1 MNLLDALKKN
11 GHRIPAFHLTVRP
24 NPKKST
30 GGTKDI
36 TTLLS
41 QRLMNLTLT
50 DSRGFEADQ
59 LDFTL
64 DDTDGLLELPSRG
77 AILSLWLG
85 WQDEALTFKG
95 EYTVDEVEHSGAPDC
110 VTIRA
115 RSADLRGSLMN
126 RHERSFHK
134 TTLGKIVQQIAD
146 ENQLQAMVGDEY
158 KKLEIKHIDQTDES
172 SISFLTRLA
181 EEHDAIATVKNG
193 RLLFIKSGKST
204 TASGQKLPEFI
215 LTRQAGD
222 SHRFAIAEG
231 DNYKAVKAYWHDT
244 ATGKRGEVIIDENSE
259 VKKVIKPTMRKVTK
273 VKRGKDGKPIK
284 GKDGKSIKET
294 VFVRGKGKAV
304 NDVVQHKPVVSD
316 TDQIKTL
323 RHTYATKQTALNA
336 CKRHLEKL
344 QRGVATFS
352 LNLAEGNAELIPEV
366 TVNVVGFKA
375 EIDSNAWIV
384 TQVTHSLS
392 ADSGFTTAIEC
403 ELKVGD

>member
-1 MNLLDALKKN
+1 MNLLDRLKQN

-77 AILSLWLG
+77 AILSLGLG
-85 WQDEALTFKG
+85 WKDEALIFKG

-158 KKLEIKHIDQTDES
+158 KNFEIKHIDQTDES

-204 TASGQKLPEFI
+204 TASGQKLPQFI

-244 ATGKRGEVIIDENSE
+244 ATGKRGEVIIDENTE
-259 VKKVIKPTMRKVTK
+259 VKKVNKTTK
-273 VKRGKDGKPIK
+273 K
-284 GKDGKSIKET
+284 GKISKKQTT
-294 VFVRGKGKAV
+294 VIQQ
-304 NDVVQHKPVVSD
+304 NKPVESD
-316 TDQIKTL
+316 NDQIKTL
-323 RHTYATKQTALNA
+323 RHTYATQQTALNA
-336 CKRHLEKL
+336 CKRHFEKL

-366 TVNVVGFKA
+366 TVSVVGFKA

-384 TQVTHSLS
+384 TQVTHSIS
-392 ADSGFTTAIEC
+392 ENSGFTTAIEC
-403 ELKVGD
+403 ELKVEEM

>member
-1 MNLLDALKKN
+1 MNLLDRLKQN

-24 NPKKST
+24 NSKKST

-77 AILSLWLG
+77 AILSLGLG
-85 WQDEALTFKG
+85 WKDEALTFKG

-158 KKLEIKHIDQTDES
+158 KNLEIKHIDQTDES

-244 ATGKRGEVIIDENSE
+244 ATGKRGEVIIDENTE
-259 VKKVIKPTMRKVTK
+259 VKKVNKTTK
-273 VKRGKDGKPIK
+273 K
-284 GKDGKSIKET
+284 GKISKKQTT
-294 VFVRGKGKAV
+294 VIQQ
-304 NDVVQHKPVVSD
+304 NKPVESD
-316 TDQIKTL
+316 NDQIKTL
-323 RHTYATKQTALNA
+323 RHTYATEQTALNA
-336 CKRHLEKL
+336 CKRHFEKL

-366 TVNVVGFKA
+366 TVSVVGFKA

-403 ELKVGD
+403 ELKGES